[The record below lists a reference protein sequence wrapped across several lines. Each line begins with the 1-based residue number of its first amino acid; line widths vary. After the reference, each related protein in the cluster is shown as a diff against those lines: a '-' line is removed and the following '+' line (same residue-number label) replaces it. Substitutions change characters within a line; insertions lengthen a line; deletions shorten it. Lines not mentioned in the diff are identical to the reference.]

1 MEISP
6 SGRRAPGRPPS
17 FEREAALGQAM
28 HLFWRHGYE
37 ATSVAM
43 LTRGMG
49 ITAPSLYAAFG
60 DKRRLFL
67 AAVDR
72 YLQGGRAVPALIDGA
87 ATARQ
92 AARDLLTA
100 AAIGDTGETTPAG
113 CLLASAIVTCSEEAA
128 DVREA
133 LAAMRRAIEARLRE
147 RIEAD
152 IAAGCLPPGTDAE
165 ALAGHAMAVVQGMST
180 LAKDGAGRAKL
191 LRIVEAAMA
200 GWPPGGA

>member
-1 MEISP
+1 
-6 SGRRAPGRPPS
+6 
-17 FEREAALGQAM
+17 
-28 HLFWRHGYE
+28 
-37 ATSVAM
+37 
-43 LTRGMG
+43 
-49 ITAPSLYAAFG
+49 
-60 DKRRLFL
+60 
-67 AAVDR
+67 
-72 YLQGGRAVPALIDGA
+72 VPALIDGA

-152 IAAGCLPPGTDAE
+152 VAAGRLPPGTDAE

>member
-1 MEISP
+1 METRSP
-6 SGRRAPGRPPS
+6 GRRAPGRPPS
-17 FEREAALGQAM
+17 FDREAALGQAM

-72 YLQGGRAVPALIDGA
+72 YLQGGQAVPALIDGA

-100 AAIGDTGETTPAG
+100 AAIGDTGDSTPAG

-133 LAAMRRAIEARLRE
+133 LATMRRAIEARLRG

-152 IAAGCLPPGTDAE
+152 VAAGRLPPGTDAE

-180 LAKDGAGRAKL
+180 LAKDGANRAKL

-200 GWPPGGA
+200 GWPAV